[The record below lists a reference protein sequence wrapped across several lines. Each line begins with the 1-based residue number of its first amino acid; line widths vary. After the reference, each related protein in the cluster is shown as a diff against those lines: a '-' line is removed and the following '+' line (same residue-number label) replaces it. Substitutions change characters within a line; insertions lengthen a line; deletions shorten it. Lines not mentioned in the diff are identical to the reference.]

1 MPVRRQKVQRS
12 LSREFARLR
21 ETIVREAESAPVV
34 PRRCVLDDQIVWGR
48 SPVRL
53 DLAGGWTDTP
63 PYCLQFGGQV
73 VNVAVNLNGQPPIQV
88 FARVSQKPELVI
100 RSIDL
105 GVEERVQ
112 TYQELATFDQVGSGF
127 TIAKAALAMAGFL
140 PRFNPGA
147 APTLAEQLRAFGGGI
162 EVSLLAAV
170 PKGSGLGTSS
180 ILAATLLGT
189 LSELCGLNWNEHVL
203 FRRTLALEQLLTT
216 GGGWQDQIG
225 GVLRGLKLIETQ
237 PGTSQTP
244 VVRWLPEMF
253 FEPPFAN
260 QTVLLYYTGLT
271 RVAKDILQE
280 IVQKMFLNDPKTMK
294 VLAQIR
300 QHAGATADLLQ
311 RCDWDGFGAA
321 IARSWE
327 LNQRL
332 DRGTNTPEV
341 QAILDAV
348 AAHLAGAKLLGAGGG
363 GFLLMVAKNDDAAR
377 RIRTM
382 LTERPPNSRARF
394 VALQPSGRGFQVTR
408 S

>member
-1 MPVRRQKVQRS
+1 
-12 LSREFARLR
+12 
-21 ETIVREAESAPVV
+21 
-34 PRRCVLDDQIVWGR
+34 
-48 SPVRL
+48 
-53 DLAGGWTDTP
+53 
-63 PYCLQFGGQV
+63 
-73 VNVAVNLNGQPPIQV
+73 
-88 FARVSQKPELVI
+88 
-100 RSIDL
+100 
-105 GVEERVQ
+105 
-112 TYQELATFDQVGSGF
+112 
-127 TIAKAALAMAGFL
+127 
-140 PRFNPGA
+140 
-147 APTLAEQLRAFGGGI
+147 
-162 EVSLLAAV
+162 
-170 PKGSGLGTSS
+170 
-180 ILAATLLGT
+180 
-189 LSELCGLNWNEHVL
+189 
-203 FRRTLALEQLLTT
+203 
-216 GGGWQDQIG
+216 
-225 GVLRGLKLIETQ
+225 
-237 PGTSQTP
+237 
-244 VVRWLPEMF
+244 
-253 FEPPFAN
+253 
-260 QTVLLYYTGLT
+260 
-271 RVAKDILQE
+271 
-280 IVQKMFLNDPKTMK
+280 MK